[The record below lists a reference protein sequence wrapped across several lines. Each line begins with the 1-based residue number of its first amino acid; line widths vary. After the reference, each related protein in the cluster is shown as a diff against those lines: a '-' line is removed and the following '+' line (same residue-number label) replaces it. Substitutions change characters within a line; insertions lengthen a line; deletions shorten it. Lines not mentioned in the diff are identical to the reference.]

1 MTPVLPVWAAKVLH
15 WSKLVAAVVVPIL
28 VAFGV
33 TEQTAV
39 GLETEFSE
47 LILDAVPIAGAI
59 LVSVMSI
66 YHQLKGSP
74 PQS

>member
-1 MTPVLPVWAAKVLH
+1 MKPILPAWAAFTLYWLKI
-15 WSKLVAAVVVPIL
+15 SAAVVVPVL

-33 TEQTAV
+33 TEQTAA
-39 GLETEFSE
+39 GLETEISE
-47 LILDAVPIAGAI
+47 LILDVVPIAGAI

-66 YHQLKGSP
+66 YHQIKGSP